1 MHSHIIHS
9 HAHIHNSMHNIHTCK
24 HTDMHICTHT
34 QDLVLIH
41 ALTNALYIM
50 RTHTHTH
57 THNIQT
63 HRPTHTH
70 THKYSHNYRSCI
82 STCMHSHKCRYKKNT
97 HMCLHIITR
106 DTCTPVVT
114 HPDMPTD
121 MWVHRGKG
129 EMHTKT
135 HNHTGLGVS
144 KYSKRE

>member
-1 MHSHIIHS
+1 MQTHRHAHMHSHTRS
-9 HAHIHNSMHNIHTCK
+9 GTY
-24 HTDMHICTHT
+24 TCTHKCT
-34 QDLVLIH
+34 IY
-41 ALTNALYIM
+41 NADTY
-50 RTHTHTH
+50 THTHTH
-57 THNIQT
+57 AHNIQT

-106 DTCTPVVT
+106 DTCTPVAT

-121 MWVHRGKG
+121 MWAHRGKG

-144 KYSKRE
+144 KYSKRECIDYSERIIAIPFCLNQ